1 MKIDERFRT
10 LHSTLTQV
18 YKKFDIAL
26 NGSGTPDYIYSCQVD
41 AFFSANYLHPDL
53 ASLCVSE
60 IERIEK
66 QIAEIKSAPQQTH
79 TSTHE
84 IGYRWPT
91 SI

>member
-1 MKIDERFRT
+1 MKIDERFRN

-66 QIAEIKSAPQQTH
+66 QMAEITPSAQAARP
-79 TSTHE
+79 SPHE
-84 IGYRWPT
+84 MGYRWPT
-91 SI
+91 